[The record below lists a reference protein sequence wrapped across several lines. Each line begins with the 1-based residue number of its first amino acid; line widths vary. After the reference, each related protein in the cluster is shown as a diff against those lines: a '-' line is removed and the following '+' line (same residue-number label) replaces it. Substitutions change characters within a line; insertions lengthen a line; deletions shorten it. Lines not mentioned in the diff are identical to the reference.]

1 MLYVV
6 YADVFFLH
14 QFILNLV
21 LFGMM
26 QIILRQP
33 GRFLSVIIRAG
44 VMAVFTTG
52 IYVVTTDS
60 RILYYILYAMGYFFM
75 TYFFAW
81 KSGNIWK
88 TSFVAT
94 AVCIWL
100 AGLIQLFCGYSCSFI
115 HNIRFYAACIIS
127 FAGCLVIRVYFDMAS
142 HYKNRYEVELLFS
155 ENRIRTYA
163 FLDTGNCLK
172 NPYTGAPAIV
182 IDYHLLK
189 KCLSENG
196 YKKLILYHKT
206 GTFPY
211 VQMNEQEKIYFFP
224 IPYHTIGNNFSLMPA
239 LYVQKLSYCAE
250 KKDFYHITAGISR
263 QSFMNEKMKVLL
275 HEKLKP

>member
-26 QIILRQP
+26 QIILWQP

-60 RILYYILYAMGYFFM
+60 RMLYYILYAMGYFFM

-88 TSFVAT
+88 TSLVAT

-127 FAGCLVIRVYFDMAS
+127 FAGCLVIRVYFDRAS

-155 ENRIRTYA
+155 E
-163 FLDTGNCLK
+163 
-172 NPYTGAPAIV
+172 IV

-189 KCLSENG
+189 NCLSENG
-196 YKKLILYHKT
+196 YKNLILYHKT